1 MKRIK
6 DEELRIDLYTFTY
19 SSFLILHFYSSFLF
33 FIFLCFH
40 LGFFRIVRID
50 VIDRS

>member
-6 DEELRIDLYTFTY
+6 DEELRIKNRFVYIHLF
-19 SSFLILHFYSSFLF
+19 FILNSSFLF
-33 FIFLCFH
+33 FIYLCFH

>member
-19 SSFLILHFYSSFLF
+19 SSFLILHFYSSFFSVFTWASSALSGSM
-33 FIFLCFH
+33 L
-40 LGFFRIVRID
+40 
-50 VIDRS
+50 